1 MDGARIICYN
11 VETETIQKRY
21 KEVTAVEDRIL
32 IADDDPSILMLISD
46 VLTDAGMQVR
56 TAESGEAALRAVEEE
71 TFSLIILD
79 IMMQGMSGFEVCAA
93 IRDSVDCPILF
104 LSAKD
109 SVGDIIEGLGLGADD
124 YLTKPFAIDELVA
137 RIKAHLRRQ
146 ARLGENAGGDV
157 LRIGEIALDR
167 KTLTVT
173 RGGVPVDLSTR
184 EFELLDYLMRNAGQT
199 LSREKIFHDVWKTEY
214 GDIGTVAINI
224 KNLRAKIDPDWSYI
238 KTVWGSGYQFVTRSG
253 LRESK
258 QAEAH

>member
-1 MDGARIICYN
+1 M
-11 VETETIQKRY
+11 
-21 KEVTAVEDRIL
+21 EDRIL

-56 TAESGEAALRAVEEE
+56 TVASGEEALHAVGEE

-79 IMMQGMSGFEVCAA
+79 IMMKGISGLEVCAA
-93 IRDSVDCPILF
+93 IRDKVSCPILF

-109 SVGDIIEGLGLGADD
+109 SAHDIIEGLGLGADD

-146 ARLGENAGGDV
+146 ARLGENTTGSDV
-157 LRIGEIALDR
+157 LCYGEIALDR
-167 KTLTVT
+167 RQLTVT

-199 LSREKIFHDVWKTEY
+199 LSREKIFRDVWKTEF

-224 KNLRAKIDPDWSYI
+224 KNLRSKIDPDWAYI

-253 LRESK
+253 LNEGK
-258 QAEAH
+258 QAGDA

>member
-1 MDGARIICYN
+1 M
-11 VETETIQKRY
+11 
-21 KEVTAVEDRIL
+21 EDRIL

-56 TAESGEAALRAVEEE
+56 TVASGEEALRAVGEE

-79 IMMQGMSGFEVCAA
+79 IMMKGISGLEVCAA
-93 IRDSVDCPILF
+93 IRDKVSCPILF

-109 SVGDIIEGLGLGADD
+109 SAHDIIEGLGLGADD

-146 ARLGENAGGDV
+146 ARLGENTTGGDV
-157 LRIGEIALDR
+157 LRIGEITLDR
-167 KTLTVT
+167 RQLIVT

-199 LSREKIFHDVWKTEY
+199 LSREKIFRDVWKTEF

-224 KNLRAKIDPDWSYI
+224 KNLRSKIDPDWAYI

-253 LRESK
+253 LNEGK
-258 QAEAH
+258 QAGDA

>member
-1 MDGARIICYN
+1 M
-11 VETETIQKRY
+11 
-21 KEVTAVEDRIL
+21 EDRIL

-46 VLTDAGMQVR
+46 VLTDAGIQVR
-56 TAESGEAALRAVEEE
+56 TVASGEEALRAVGEE

-79 IMMQGMSGFEVCAA
+79 IMMKGISGLEVCAA
-93 IRDSVDCPILF
+93 IRDKVSCPILF

-109 SVGDIIEGLGLGADD
+109 SAHDIIEGLGLGADD

-146 ARLGENAGGDV
+146 ARLGENTTGGDV
-157 LRIGEIALDR
+157 LRIGEITLDR
-167 KTLTVT
+167 RQLTVT

-184 EFELLDYLMRNAGQT
+184 EFELLDFLMHNAGQT
-199 LSREKIFHDVWKTEY
+199 LSREKIFRDVWKTEF

-224 KNLRAKIDPDWSYI
+224 KNLRSKIDPDWAYI

-253 LRESK
+253 LNEGK
-258 QAEAH
+258 QAGDA

>member
-1 MDGARIICYN
+1 M
-11 VETETIQKRY
+11 
-21 KEVTAVEDRIL
+21 EDRIL

-46 VLTDAGMQVR
+46 VLTDAGIQVR
-56 TAESGEAALRAVEEE
+56 TVASGEEALRAVGEE

-79 IMMQGMSGFEVCAA
+79 IMMKGISGLEVCAA
-93 IRDSVDCPILF
+93 IRDKVSCPILF

-109 SVGDIIEGLGLGADD
+109 SAHDIIEGLGLGADD

-146 ARLGENAGGDV
+146 ARLGENTMGSDV
-157 LRIGEIALDR
+157 LCYGEIALDR
-167 KTLTVT
+167 RQLTVT

-199 LSREKIFHDVWKTEY
+199 LSREKIFRDVWKTEF

-224 KNLRAKIDPDWSYI
+224 KNLRSKIDPDWAYI

-253 LRESK
+253 LNEGK
-258 QAEAH
+258 QAGDA

>member
-1 MDGARIICYN
+1 M
-11 VETETIQKRY
+11 
-21 KEVTAVEDRIL
+21 EDRIL

-56 TAESGEAALRAVEEE
+56 TVASGEEALHAVGEE

-79 IMMQGMSGFEVCAA
+79 IMMKGISGFEVCAA
-93 IRDSVDCPILF
+93 IRDKVSCPILF

-109 SVGDIIEGLGLGADD
+109 SAHDIIEGLGLGADD

-146 ARLGENAGGDV
+146 ARLGENTMGSDV
-157 LRIGEIALDR
+157 LCYGEIALDR
-167 KTLTVT
+167 RQLTVT
-173 RGGVPVDLSTR
+173 LGGVPVDLSTR

-199 LSREKIFHDVWKTEY
+199 LSREKIFRDVWKTEF

-224 KNLRAKIDPDWSYI
+224 KNLRSKIDPDWAYI

-253 LRESK
+253 LNEGK
-258 QAEAH
+258 QAGDA

>member
-1 MDGARIICYN
+1 M
-11 VETETIQKRY
+11 
-21 KEVTAVEDRIL
+21 EDRIL

-46 VLTDAGMQVR
+46 VLTDAGIQVR
-56 TAESGEAALRAVEEE
+56 TVASGEEALHAVGEE

-79 IMMQGMSGFEVCAA
+79 IMMKGISGLEVCAA
-93 IRDSVDCPILF
+93 IRDKVSCPILF

-109 SVGDIIEGLGLGADD
+109 SAHDIIEGLGLGADD

-146 ARLGENAGGDV
+146 ARLGENTMGSDV
-157 LRIGEIALDR
+157 LCYGEIALDR
-167 KTLTVT
+167 RQLTVT

-199 LSREKIFHDVWKTEY
+199 LSREKIFRDVWKTEF

-224 KNLRAKIDPDWSYI
+224 KNLRSKIDPDWAYI

-253 LRESK
+253 LNEGK
-258 QAEAH
+258 QAGDA